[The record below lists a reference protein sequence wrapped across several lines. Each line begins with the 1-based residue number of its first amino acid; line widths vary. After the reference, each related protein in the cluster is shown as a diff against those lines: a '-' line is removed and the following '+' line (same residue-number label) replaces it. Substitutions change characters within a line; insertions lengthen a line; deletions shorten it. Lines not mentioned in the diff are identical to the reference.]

1 MTRMASL
8 PCRPRGAAS
17 AVAAVSGLVLLGGA
31 LTACGAGDDPAEPV
45 PVTGS
50 ATSSSSSPSPSPEAA
65 AEPTAAPAAVTS
77 EEEAVPAPAAPAP
90 AELPAVVVGTGGP
103 CHTLGDV
110 AQAEDGSPL
119 FCTDDP
125 GGAGPLWLP
134 FPGGGPGGDGG
145 PGGEGGGALLG
156 TPCVQ
161 EGVSVTAPD
170 GTVLTCRLTGGGD
183 VPGGLFWQ

>member
-1 MTRMASL
+1 MASL
-8 PCRPRGAAS
+8 PRRPRRAAS

-31 LTACGAGDDPAEPV
+31 LTACGAGDEPAAPV
-45 PVTGS
+45 PLTGS
-50 ATSSSSSPSPSPEAA
+50 ATSSSSSPSSTPEAA
-65 AEPTAAPAAVTS
+65 AEPTTEAAAVISEESAASAPAA
-77 EEEAVPAPAAPAP
+77 PAPAP

-119 FCTDDP
+119 FCIDDP

-134 FPGGGPGGDGG
+134 FPGGDD
-145 PGGEGGGALLG
+145 GGEGAGPLLG
-156 TPCVQ
+156 TPCVN

-170 GTVLTCRLTGGGD
+170 GTVLTCRLTGGGG